1 MSKRKR
7 TSKIEKWIKE
17 GRGSGIGS
25 ELEKFEIERVYWHR
39 KEIDWGIVTEEEIHK
54 TMARNISYIHDCFE
68 IMMFFVK

>member
-25 ELEKFEIERVYWHR
+25 ELSSPNKLAPDQKNSVQD
-39 KEIDWGIVTEEEIHK
+39 K
-54 TMARNISYIHDCFE
+54 
-68 IMMFFVK
+68 